1 MKFHL
6 SKLRV
11 TGEHSAV
18 LRKGLWFT
26 HGEKGFLDFEV
37 LRGYMAAWAFGFSQ
51 RSHYKKQSQIYKLW
65 TLAFF
70 QASLMAQQK
79 TGYPLQYSG
88 LENSIDCIVPGIA
101 KSQRWLR
108 GFHFYF
114 TFSPFSPYFPA
125 PTSLPGG
132 WPGRW
137 RTLLF
142 HGLIAYI
149 LDNKI
154 NVETVSTVLAIAK
167 YMRAGS
173 CLTLLDPLEGS
184 QLASSVHGI
193 LPARILEWVAIS
205 AFRWFSWPRDWTCVP
220 GISCISRKKYYTPIK
235 ILF

>member
-88 LENSIDCIVPGIA
+88 LENSRLYSPWDCKESDMTEGL
-101 KSQRWLR
+101 SLLH
-108 GFHFYF
+108 HFQPFF
-114 TFSPFSPYFPA
+114 TIFPCTNLSSWRMAWEMKDSPFPWANSIH
-125 PTSLPGG
+125 S
-132 WPGRW
+132 
-137 RTLLF
+137 
-142 HGLIAYI
+142 
-149 LDNKI
+149 
-154 NVETVSTVLAIAK
+154 
-167 YMRAGS
+167 GS
-173 CLTLLDPLEGS
+173 
-184 QLASSVHGI
+184 
-193 LPARILEWVAIS
+193 
-205 AFRWFSWPRDWTCVP
+205 
-220 GISCISRKKYYTPIK
+220 
-235 ILF
+235 